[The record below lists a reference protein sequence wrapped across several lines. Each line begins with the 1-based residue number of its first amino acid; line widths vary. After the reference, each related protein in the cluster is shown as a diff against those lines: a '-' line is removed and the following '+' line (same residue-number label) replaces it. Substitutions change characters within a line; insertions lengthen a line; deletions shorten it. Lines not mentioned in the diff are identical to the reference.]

1 MLDIKNKYY
10 NYEELKKIVNSL
22 SINSKNQYI
31 KTYKSLTSI
40 DGKRAPLNPV
50 TFYGKEV
57 WLNWSDFL
65 DKPIFKKKINN
76 VYYDY
81 EECKKVIL
89 KKNIISKM
97 DFFKKIK
104 EIIKDDIKIPYNPY
118 MTYKSKWEGWGEFL
132 GTGRVS
138 DNQKLYKSFEEAKLW
153 ARSLNLK
160 MVKEWR
166 QLNLSELP
174 KDIPKKPEKT
184 YKGKGWVDYYDWLG
198 IDKKEKISYGEK
210 KIYDFLI
217 KNDINFQY
225 NKSITGCKNENNLR
239 FDFILPDKSICIEFD
254 GIQHFKPIDFFGG
267 EDEYIKTKMR
277 DEIKNIFCKLEGIKL
292 IRIPYFLS
300 INEITN
306 LLKKEVI

>member
-1 MLDIKNKYY
+1 MDKNKDNYY
-10 NYEELKKIVNSL
+10 RYDELKKIVKINNIRTKNEYIEKYKMLSNST
-22 SINSKNQYI
+22 K
-31 KTYKSLTSI
+31 K
-40 DGKRAPLNPV
+40 APLNPY
-50 TFYGKEV
+50 TFYGKEI
-57 WLNWSDFL
+57 WKNWSEFL
-65 DKPIFKKKINN
+65 SKPIYKKKINN
-76 VYYDY
+76 IYYDY
-81 EECKKVIL
+81 ETCKKVIQD
-89 KKNIISKM
+89 KKIESKS
-97 DFFKKIK
+97 DFYKKIK
-104 EIIKDDIKIPYNPY
+104 ELIIENNKIPYSPQTIY
-118 MTYKSKWEGWGEFL
+118 EDKWEGWGEFL

-138 DNQKLYKSFEEAKLW
+138 DNQKLYKSFEDAKLW

-184 YKGKGWVDYYDWLG
+184 YKDGGWIDYYDWLG

-239 FDFILPDKSICIEFD
+239 FDFILLDKSICIEFD

-267 EDEYIKTKMR
+267 EDEYVKTKMR

-300 INEITN
+300 VNEITN